1 MSRARRAAIGLLVL
15 LSIVV
20 LIATASFGALEA
32 GVPIGGI
39 SRDQAIAIAAR
50 QGFVASGSQVG
61 SALPG
66 PLGMFGTDVS
76 SSPYRLVWAVTFRG
90 MFQAPSCGPYVPPP
104 GKQHCPSPDHNA
116 TVILDY
122 FTGDFVMGSI
132 TP

>member
-15 LSIVV
+15 LTVVV
-20 LIATASFGALEA
+20 LLATASFGALEA

-66 PLGMFGTDVS
+66 PLMMFGTDVS
-76 SSPYRLVWAVTFRG
+76 SSPYRLVWAVTFPPTVP
-90 MFQAPSCGPYVPPP
+90 APSWGPHAPPP
-104 GKQHCPSPDHNA
+104 RQQHCPSPHPNPPLS
-116 TVILDY
+116 LDY
-122 FTGDFVMGSI
+122 FTG
-132 TP
+132 